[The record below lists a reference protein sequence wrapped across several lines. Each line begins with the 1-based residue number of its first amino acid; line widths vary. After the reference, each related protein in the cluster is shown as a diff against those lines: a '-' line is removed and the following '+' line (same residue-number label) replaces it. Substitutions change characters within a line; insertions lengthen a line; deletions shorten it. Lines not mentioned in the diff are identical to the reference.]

1 MVDELKLKVSVESL
15 RNEMEIR
22 FELGLKEF
30 QDKIKNQMNE
40 FMTKDEMTN
49 RLYEKLHKKEFELHF
64 DKLNSTCSYLE
75 MRVTNAIPAMKHDL
89 QTSLK
94 SKAEQRELDQMK
106 NDFAS
111 KDFVLNIVSRLNKLE
126 ESLIAKG
133 KIGRQS
139 SRSGSGSR
147 SGSRSSRSGSLSSLQ
162 EDENED
168 DEDGDDRRYRKR
180 NKDKQSKES
189 PKGKGGKENGLDQ
202 IKEEE
207 EKEASI
213 KSMS

>member
-94 SKAEQRELDQMK
+94 SKAEQRELD
-106 NDFAS
+106 
-111 KDFVLNIVSRLNKLE
+111 
-126 ESLIAKG
+126 
-133 KIGRQS
+133 
-139 SRSGSGSR
+139 
-147 SGSRSSRSGSLSSLQ
+147 
-162 EDENED
+162 
-168 DEDGDDRRYRKR
+168 
-180 NKDKQSKES
+180 
-189 PKGKGGKENGLDQ
+189 
-202 IKEEE
+202 
-207 EKEASI
+207 
-213 KSMS
+213 